1 MDLDLSRG
9 TTGKVA
15 RKKIKIEGLEA
26 DSPDVWRKCSGHVTQ
41 TRWWQ
46 HPSEL
51 MVSPGNWSIMRTV
64 VVTKGLFLTQ
74 TCSSQ
79 PGGVPSS
86 RTETPESNA
95 SVWSWKELVKP
106 VQFRAMVRLEDR
118 CSPVQPITLK
128 SWGRLPPGT
137 PDLRDLQVSSAI
149 HNKNPLL
156 HGG

>member
-9 TTGKVA
+9 TSWTGLHGKVA

-46 HPSEL
+46 NPSEL

-64 VVTKGLFLTQ
+64 AVTKGLFLTQ

-95 SVWSWKELVKP
+95 SVWSWKELVETGP
-106 VQFRAMVRLEDR
+106 VQSHGQTGRPLFTCA
-118 CSPVQPITLK
+118 THHLK
-128 SWGRLPPGT
+128 KLG
-137 PDLRDLQVSSAI
+137 QVASR
-149 HNKNPLL
+149 NT
-156 HGG
+156 